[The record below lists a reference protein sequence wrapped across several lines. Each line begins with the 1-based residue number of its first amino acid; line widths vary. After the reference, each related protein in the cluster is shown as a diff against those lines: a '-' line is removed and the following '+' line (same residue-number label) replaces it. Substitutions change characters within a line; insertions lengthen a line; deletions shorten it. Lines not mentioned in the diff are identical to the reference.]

1 MPWPGLPAREQEGE
15 ALHVFPLC
23 PELAAAEPRRGGD
36 PLHLACWHFKSGL
49 AAQLG
54 GGVDGQHDDSCVLL
68 SLLNGWKE
76 CVPFHP
82 SCEKVPAML
91 QPVAQT
97 SGHFVTD

>member
-54 GGVDGQHDDSCVLL
+54 GGVGQPFQLPFWVNWC
-68 SLLNGWKE
+68 SL
-76 CVPFHP
+76 
-82 SCEKVPAML
+82 
-91 QPVAQT
+91 
-97 SGHFVTD
+97 